1 MNYKLIGENDIL
13 NPREQ
18 ILKNRN
24 TTMERLNPT
33 IEVVEDYSN
42 YDNMDRAIKTLMH
55 HIKNNGNIGIIVDE
69 DCDGMCSA
77 TIMYR
82 YLKEVLN
89 YEADLLVHNKAK
101 AHGISSDLNIE
112 KGFYNLIISPDG
124 GTNNREEIKALEKE
138 GTQVLVLDH
147 HLKSDDIEELDYG
160 IIVNN
165 QTSKNV
171 ENKALCGAGVVY
183 KFLCA
188 LSDEFNLSSPS
199 KYLDLVAIANVG
211 DAMDISSLETRYYV
225 KLGLE
230 DIQNSF
236 IKAIMEVKS
245 FEMSGKINPMSFSF
259 NVIPLINAV
268 IRSGTFEEKM
278 VMIWAFISDDEEYCN
293 DIAKKLKNIKS
304 KQDSYVKRNM
314 EKILKT
320 LTINEEDR
328 IIFVDGTG
336 LKNTVFGLIATKIS
350 DKFKLPCIMYSIN
363 ETTLVCGGSARGLEP
378 IHLKEDLA
386 KSQLVISCDGHSNAH
401 GILFEQ
407 SNLESLKKYMNNL
420 YKDVYF
426 GNSKVYDVDFEIYS
440 FFLDNLLVKEMAYFE
455 DEVSRG
461 FEQPLIVI
469 KNVDLALTDENVK
482 GKLNVIFEVG
492 NVKIVKRFASKVW
505 KEEFLYNPITVD
517 IIGKCVKG
525 YNDEA
530 LVEIV
535 DLIIKG

>member
-55 HIKNNGNIGIIVDE
+55 HIENNSNIGIIVDE
-69 DCDGMCSA
+69 DCDGMCSS

-89 YEADLLVHNKAK
+89 YGADLLVHNKAK

-230 DIQNSF
+230 DIQNPF

-386 KSQLVISCDGHSNAH
+386 ESQLVISCEG
-401 GILFEQ
+401 
-407 SNLESLKKYMNNL
+407 
-420 YKDVYF
+420 
-426 GNSKVYDVDFEIYS
+426 
-440 FFLDNLLVKEMAYFE
+440 
-455 DEVSRG
+455 
-461 FEQPLIVI
+461 
-469 KNVDLALTDENVK
+469 
-482 GKLNVIFEVG
+482 
-492 NVKIVKRFASKVW
+492 
-505 KEEFLYNPITVD
+505 
-517 IIGKCVKG
+517 
-525 YNDEA
+525 
-530 LVEIV
+530 
-535 DLIIKG
+535 

>member
-42 YDNMDRAIKTLMH
+42 YDNMDRAIMTLMH

-188 LSDEFNLSSPS
+188 FSDEFGLSSPS

-230 DIQNSF
+230 DIQNPF

>member
-42 YDNMDRAIKTLMH
+42 YDNMDRAVMTLMH
-55 HIKNNGNIGIIVDE
+55 HIKNNSNIGIIVDE
-69 DCDGMCSA
+69 DCDGMCSS

-188 LSDEFNLSSPS
+188 FSDEFDLSSPS

-225 KLGLE
+225 KLGLK
-230 DIQNSF
+230 DIQNPF

-268 IRSGTFEEKM
+268 IRSGTFEEKT
-278 VMIWAFISDDEEYCN
+278 VMIMAFISDDEEYCN

-320 LTINEEDR
+320 LIVNEEDR

-386 KSQLVISCDGHSNAH
+386 ESQLVISCEGHSNAH
-401 GILFEQ
+401 GIMFEQ

-440 FFLDNLLVKEMAYFE
+440 FFLDNSLVEEMAYFE

-469 KNVDLALTDENVK
+469 KDVDLALTDENVK

-530 LVEIV
+530 LIEIV
-535 DLIIKG
+535 DLIIK

>member
-55 HIKNNGNIGIIVDE
+55 HIENSSNIGIIVDE

-188 LSDEFNLSSPS
+188 FSDEFDLSSPS

-230 DIQNSF
+230 DIQNPF

-386 KSQLVISCDGHSNAH
+386 ESQLVISCEGHSNAH
-401 GILFEQ
+401 GIMFEQ

-535 DLIIKG
+535 DLIIK